1 MCRDCGLAS
10 RSTSANICDWIQNKQ
25 RPDRKVILWRWHW
38 RCFRSQP
45 LSPTLLL
52 WLWVLRWEPNNIE
65 LACQRKGRVTS
76 GHRAGRQ
83 LWIEGLSVRVSVK
96 IQRHQRWEKVKQGW
110 PRIPLSSQGYFMAQ
124 CFCSRKQ
131 APCLWIKTRSPSKTQ
146 VKLDKAFLL
155 FSLTN
160 RITYSF
166 PLGPYCI
173 VHTSLTCDPPQYQ
186 LYR

>member
-25 RPDRKVILWRWHW
+25 RLDRKVILWRWHW

-52 WLWVLRWEPNNIE
+52 WLWVLRWEPNNIQ
-65 LACQRKGRVTS
+65 LAWQRKGRVTS
-76 GHRAGRQ
+76 GHRAGRE

-131 APCLWIKTRSPSKTQ
+131 APCLWIKNSLTFQDSGQAWQSFP
-146 VKLDKAFLL
+146 AFLSHKQNYLL
-155 FSLTN
+155 FS
-160 RITYSF
+160 S
-166 PLGPYCI
+166 G
-173 VHTSLTCDPPQYQ
+173 SL
-186 LYR
+186 LYRTYFFNLWSPTVPVV